1 MAIVGVSE
9 LTEVII
15 VFEIPISLISS
26 LLSSLFSS
34 SFLLFPFFFP
44 PFSVPFSLFFLI
56 KKFRYSFNK
65 KIAAFFR
72 RQCNQDTLARLGLG
86 VTQ

>member
-15 VFEIPISLISS
+15 SLEIPISLISS
-26 LLSSLFSS
+26 FFSS

>member
-15 VFEIPISLISS
+15 SLEIPISLISS
-26 LLSSLFSS
+26 FFSS

-56 KKFRYSFNK
+56 KKFRYTTEVFVYNK
-65 KIAAFFR
+65 KIA
-72 RQCNQDTLARLGLG
+72 QTTLIYCVISFER
-86 VTQ
+86 